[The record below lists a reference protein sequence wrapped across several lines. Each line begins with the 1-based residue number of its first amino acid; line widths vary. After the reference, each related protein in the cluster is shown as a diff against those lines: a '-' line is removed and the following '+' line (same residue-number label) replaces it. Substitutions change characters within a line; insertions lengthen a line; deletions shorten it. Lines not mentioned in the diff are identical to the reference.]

1 MPDEFQWH
9 FDGWDRQAGRAFATR
24 RSRGA
29 DLAENRADWGPTV
42 YIGPP
47 DFRPEQIGSTSIALS
62 AARAAYFAES
72 VPPNASV
79 ENELSFPSAD
89 AAAEFVRLAFVAS
102 GRNRGGGGGGE
113 GGEAPTDRNPPQSP
127 EGERLENDA
136 LWSYLYD
143 AEELRKRLNGTRT
156 VTALPISSLAQ
167 TFAHGVREEG
177 IESGALQL
185 TAALLEARVGGKL
198 DAVWPPA
205 TTTLHRAMVELQFW
219 QEWLER
225 SNGDPK
231 TIRIAKYLWDPLT
244 ALIGLPGKDEPE
256 GDNASGVIRATLYLC
271 SPLFTRISP
280 THVEYS
286 RFLLTRSV
294 ANAFYSYADFGMPPD
309 TFDRFEPMFSWP
321 LPAYLDSKEIEVTSV
336 GGLLMAFIASP
347 ARVARW
353 KGATDIVLFA
363 AALLA
368 SRIEDRAAPNWRGR
382 AAAKWL
388 AGSLPTHV
396 FSQDIEALIW
406 ESEPVR
412 EEATAGGRR

>member
-1 MPDEFQWH
+1 MPDEYQWH
-9 FDGWDRQAGRAFATR
+9 FDGWDRRAGRAFATR

-62 AARAAYFAES
+62 AARAGYFAGS
-72 VPPNASV
+72 VPPNANA

-89 AAAEFVRLAFVAS
+89 AAAEFVRLAFVSS
-102 GRNRGGGGGGE
+102 GRNRGGGGE
-113 GGEAPTDRNPPQSP
+113 GGGAPTDRNPPQSP
-127 EGERLENDA
+127 EGERRENDV
-136 LWSYLYD
+136 LYSYLYE

-156 VTALPISSLAQ
+156 VTALPIPSLAQ
-167 TFAHGVREEG
+167 IVAPGVREER

-185 TAALLEARVGGKL
+185 TATLLEARIGGKL

-219 QEWLER
+219 QEWLELP
-225 SNGDPK
+225 NGDPR
-231 TIRIAKYLWDPLT
+231 TIRIAKYLWGPLT
-244 ALIGLPGKDEPE
+244 ALIGLPGKDELE

-271 SPLFTRISP
+271 SPLFTRIAP
-280 THVEYS
+280 THVEYA

-309 TFDRFEPMFSWP
+309 FFDRFEPMFSWP
-321 LPAYLDSKEIEVTSV
+321 LPAYIAREDAALTSV
-336 GGLLMAFIASP
+336 GSLLMAFIASP
-347 ARVARW
+347 ARVAGW
-353 KGATDIVLFA
+353 NNGAMDIVMFA

-406 ESEPVR
+406 EPEGVL